1 MNKSIDRKELF
12 KWAGYIGAALLIGG
26 YIRYWK
32 NEVMGTFNLVLII
45 GGALLLFACIA
56 RNYRAVAGFSGRRS
70 TRLGANS
77 AVLTIAAIAIIALLN
92 FLGYRHHKRIDVTSE
107 QLYNISDQT
116 RKVVSGLNK
125 DVKIIKFN
133 QTNDPQLQ
141 DMMKEYREV
150 SNHARHDRMDNEA
163 KPDIARQYKVTSQGE
178 TVVTSGDRT
187 ERPSGTDEEALTSAI
202 IKVTSDSV
210 KKVYFVQGHGEKQT
224 SDLSTREGYGL
235 VDRWLKNENYET
247 KTVNLA
253 EGGQVPADC
262 DV

>member
-45 GGALLLFACIA
+45 GGALLVLACIA
-56 RNYRAVAGFSGRRS
+56 GNYRAVAGFSGRRS

-125 DVKIIKFN
+125 DVKVIKFD
-133 QTNDPQLQ
+133 QTDDPQLH
-141 DMMKEYREV
+141 DLMKEYRDV
-150 SNHARHDRMDNEA
+150 SSHITYERIDPEA
-163 KPDIARQYKVTSQGE
+163 KPDLARQYRVTSQGE
-178 TVVTSGDRT
+178 IVVASGDKT

-202 IKVTSDSV
+202 IKVSRDSV
-210 KKVYFVQGHGEKQT
+210 KKVYFVQGHGEK
-224 SDLSTREGYGL
+224 R
-235 VDRWLKNENYET
+235 
-247 KTVNLA
+247 
-253 EGGQVPADC
+253 
-262 DV
+262 